1 VRRISALFATA
12 LVCFLIL
19 FSGEALA
26 EGCTVS
32 AVKLRFGRYNP
43 GGEAALDATGV
54 INVKC
59 DVGLAYTVRLDQG
72 LHSGGDF
79 FPRKMRHMSGDA
91 TIEYNLYRNSF
102 LTEVWG
108 DGTNSTFVRSGVGTG
123 TEEQLIFYARVPG
136 GQRAEPG
143 PYSDAVSV
151 IIEW

>member
-1 VRRISALFATA
+1 MRRISALFATG
-12 LVCFLIL
+12 LVCFLFL

-26 EGCTVS
+26 QGCSVS
-32 AVKLRFGRYNP
+32 AVTVQFGRYNP
-43 GGEAALDATGV
+43 GGSAALDATGV

-72 LHSGGDF
+72 LNSGGGF
-79 FPRKMRHMSGDA
+79 FPRKMRHLSGAD
-91 TIEYNLYRNSF
+91 TIDYNLYRNSF

-108 DGTNSTFVRSGVGTG
+108 DGTNSTFVRPGVGTG
-123 TEEQLIFYARVPG
+123 ATEQLIFYARVPG
-136 GQRAEPG
+136 GQSVAPG